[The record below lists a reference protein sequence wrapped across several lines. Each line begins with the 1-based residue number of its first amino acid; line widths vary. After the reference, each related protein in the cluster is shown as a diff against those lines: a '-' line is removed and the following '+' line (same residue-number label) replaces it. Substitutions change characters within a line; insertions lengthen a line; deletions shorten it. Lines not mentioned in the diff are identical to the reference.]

1 MEPSSDNQAPKAP
14 LDEVLLRLRPGD
26 AARLTGAAR
35 AAGLNRSR
43 FCRERLI
50 DLAEAA
56 APLLAAIDQAGGL
69 PAVLSRGL
77 AKADVGGEFDALFGG
92 E

>member
-1 MEPSSDNQAPKAP
+1 MPTPKTSP
-14 LDEVLLRLRPGD
+14 DCVLLRLRPGD
-26 AARLTGAAR
+26 AGRLDAAAR

-43 FCRERLI
+43 FCRERLVDI
-50 DLAEAA
+50 AAAA
-56 APLLAAIDQAGGL
+56 APLLAAIDEAGGL
-69 PAVLSRGL
+69 PTVLARGL